1 MKHLFKFSFLLI
13 FLCYNCSNQTN
24 NAVEISENW
33 EFKNNVDSLWFEASV
48 PGNVH
53 TDLLSNQLIKD
64 PFYRLNEH
72 DLQWIDKTDWEYK
85 TEFELS
91 KKRC

>member
-33 EFKNNVDSLWFEASV
+33 EFKNNVDYEVIFYEKAI
-48 PGNVH
+48 
-53 TDLLSNQLIKD
+53 LL
-64 PFYRLNEH
+64 
-72 DLQWIDKTDWEYK
+72 
-85 TEFELS
+85 
-91 KKRC
+91 